1 MLDSAF
7 NEANFGYARFRAW
20 LENNSET
27 LSLFIKDMQLFVAP
41 KDVSTQISADFQ
53 PLDIVPAAADQEID
67 RSEDLVYQDPSM
79 PKPSLRLQY
88 KQIFNRLKMTS
99 VDFTT
104 RRDVLRDIYREL
116 KARPGERTTDELL
129 EELTQL
135 YEAQGLIRSKT
146 TLRQIWQMGFR
157 QRAFDYRG
165 AVASVHVPVW
175 LTEEIDSEAAF
186 IHRSEAGFV
195 YAVVNAGL
203 GIDEAELG
211 AILLNDSDQVDYVE
225 SLLADLVER
234 GLIVQRNGHYSLPGH
249 SAIPFRDD
257 PLFAPIVRDIEQMQL
272 PDNLPRTTE
281 KARSLAKTAML
292 QRSQDFA
299 ASARSYLCAC
309 RLQWDA
315 VDAGE
320 PGATLEDLRWYIASY
335 SSVKAGELS
344 QIHRDYAGSRSYYLA
359 FFSLVQEDD
368 PLWSRMRGLINPML
382 SYFWVNAWRE
392 LGLSMGNPSTGA
404 ASPAEIAVQAASNEN
419 QELVELWFDMTSKLA
434 QLNPGL
440 VRRVVNQIRLNRGDS
455 PVNAQVAE
463 QLEQMLMQ

>member
-1 MLDSAF
+1 
-7 NEANFGYARFRAW
+7 
-20 LENNSET
+20 
-27 LSLFIKDMQLFVAP
+27 
-41 KDVSTQISADFQ
+41 
-53 PLDIVPAAADQEID
+53 
-67 RSEDLVYQDPSM
+67 
-79 PKPSLRLQY
+79 
-88 KQIFNRLKMTS
+88 MTS
-99 VDFTT
+99 VDFAT

-116 KARPGERTTDELL
+116 TARPGERTTDELL

-165 AVASVHVPVW
+165 AIASVHVPVW

-186 IHRSEAGFV
+186 IHRSESGFV

-203 GIDEAELG
+203 GIDKAELG
-211 AILLNDSDQVDYVE
+211 AILLNDNEQGDYIE
-225 SLLADLVER
+225 SLLADLVKR
-234 GLIVQRNGHYSLPGH
+234 GLIIERDGRYSLPGN
-249 SAIPFRDD
+249 SDVPFRDD
-257 PLFAPIVRDIEQMQL
+257 PLFIPIVRDIEQLQL
-272 PDNLPRTTE
+272 PDNLPRTLE

-315 VDAGE
+315 VESGE

-344 QIHRDYAGSRSYYLA
+344 QIHRDYVGSRSYYLA
-359 FFSLVQEDD
+359 FFSLVHEDD

-404 ASPAEIAVQAASNEN
+404 ASPAEIAVQAATNEN

-434 QLNPGL
+434 QLNPSL

-463 QLEQMLMQ
+463 QLEQMLMV

>member
-1 MLDSAF
+1 MRLNWAQFCSTTAI
-7 NEANFGYARFRAW
+7 RWTTSRACWPIW
-20 LENNSET
+20 L
-27 LSLFIKDMQLFVAP
+27 
-41 KDVSTQISADFQ
+41 
-53 PLDIVPAAADQEID
+53 
-67 RSEDLVYQDPSM
+67 
-79 PKPSLRLQY
+79 
-88 KQIFNRLKMTS
+88 
-99 VDFTT
+99 
-104 RRDVLRDIYREL
+104 
-116 KARPGERTTDELL
+116 
-129 EELTQL
+129 
-135 YEAQGLIRSKT
+135 
-146 TLRQIWQMGFR
+146 
-157 QRAFDYRG
+157 
-165 AVASVHVPVW
+165 
-175 LTEEIDSEAAF
+175 
-186 IHRSEAGFV
+186 
-195 YAVVNAGL
+195 NA
-203 GIDEAELG
+203 
-211 AILLNDSDQVDYVE
+211 
-225 SLLADLVER
+225 

-249 SAIPFRDD
+249 SAIPFRGD

-419 QELVELWFDMTSKLA
+419 QELGRT
-434 QLNPGL
+434 L
-440 VRRVVNQIRLNRGDS
+440 VRHDQQAGPTQSRPGASCRQSDPPQSGRFAGQRPGGRAVGTDVDAIKIIN
-455 PVNAQVAE
+455 
-463 QLEQMLMQ
+463 